1 MAPFV
6 RMNLDVAQNLT
17 SGGTRA
23 HFGFGF
29 SF

>member
-1 MAPFV
+1 MLPFV
-6 RMNLDVAQNLT
+6 RMNLDAAANLRG
-17 SGGTRA
+17 SGGRV